1 METYLDESSCKE
13 DSSSDEASARQPGF
27 RMGLDSSVL
36 PATKEVGSGNRN
48 GLQLEGYLIT
58 TGCASKDPRNCLKKK
73 TKQIRTFNIGGKS
86 YQMWGKLKPEGNDCS
101 LTHDGHSFEWT
112 QNRML

>member
-1 METYLDESSCKE
+1 MDKSSCKE

-58 TGCASKDPRNCLKKK
+58 TGCASKDPRNCLKKNK
-73 TKQIRTFNIGGKS
+73 ANKNF
-86 YQMWGKLKPEGNDCS
+86 
-101 LTHDGHSFEWT
+101 
-112 QNRML
+112 

>member
-1 METYLDESSCKE
+1 MDESSFKE

-48 GLQLEGYLIT
+48 GLQLEGYLIAT
-58 TGCASKDPRNCLKKK
+58 RCALKYPTNCLEK
-73 TKQIRTFNIGGKS
+73 TKQIRTFNIRGE
-86 YQMWGKLKPEGNDCS
+86 KLPNVGE
-101 LTHDGHSFEWT
+101 T
-112 QNRML
+112 QA